1 MVFTVQVHQLR
12 DTLDKKVAA
21 LKKVTREKADAEA
34 EADHWRQVQMMCA
47 VIAMGSTCQRV

>member
-1 MVFTVQVHQLR
+1 VFAIVLFTVQVHQLR

-21 LKKVTREKADAEA
+21 LKKVAREKADAEA

-47 VIAMGSTCQRV
+47 VIVMG